1 MRTIEEVREW
11 AQNRL
16 DTLSRYPF
24 CEACLNALISFIDSP
39 PPCKH
44 PSRTIYIRVPDGAVT
59 YPIPTPAKFCPDCG
73 ERLIPGQTGGV

>member
-1 MRTIEEVREW
+1 MRTIEETREW

-24 CEACLNALISFIDSP
+24 CEACLNALIAFIDSP

-44 PSRTIYIRVPDGAVT
+44 KNAFRYQEYSYIERLYRREAEAST
-59 YPIPTPAKFCPDCG
+59 FCPDCG
-73 ERLIPGQTGGV
+73 ERLVPESKG